1 MLGESWRFICREMK
15 LGLYQFPAQ
24 TLDPNDLK
32 PETLK
37 LLDENIGST
46 LSVQV

>member
-1 MLGESWRFICREMK
+1 MQRNEVRLVSILCSNSE
-15 LGLYQFPAQ
+15 
-24 TLDPNDLK
+24 PNDLK

-46 LSVQV
+46 L